1 KRVHQGSRVPIAGIL
16 VRLHALGDFYSVGY
30 VAFWDAMLR
39 MHPRLA
45 VFGYT
50 AWAPGS
56 EIGDAIQLLKD
67 RHGRRFA
74 IRWSNGAG
82 DEDAALPIIAEA
94 DRPANA
100 FICPEQT
107 GKVDG
112 CGKCGLCWATSKN
125 VAFLEH

>member
-1 KRVHQGSRVPIAGIL
+1 HWQTCYGNNMPYAKRVEHGHALERALEREVSALLDQKRVHQGSRVPIAGIL

-56 EIGDAIQLLKD
+56 EIGDAIQ
-67 RHGRRFA
+67 
-74 IRWSNGAG
+74 
-82 DEDAALPIIAEA
+82 
-94 DRPANA
+94 
-100 FICPEQT
+100 
-107 GKVDG
+107 
-112 CGKCGLCWATSKN
+112 
-125 VAFLEH
+125 